1 MYVENTGFVNHVL
14 NEIIKKVFSVY
25 DILYLDLF
33 KNILID
39 VYILTCECPFWLLSY
54 FN

>member
-14 NEIIKKVFSVY
+14 NEIIKKVFSVH
-25 DILYLDLF
+25 DILYLF

-39 VYILTCECPFWLLSY
+39 VY
-54 FN
+54 